1 MGGRAGIAKVRVKL
15 LDKSLVLRL
24 VFCTAA
30 ANAAAINLMYL
41 QTASLVSSCCQGRS
55 KKKKLLDDG
64 LGREGR
70 QQIRG
75 HQRDGKLDGSI
86 FRPWKPDVDFPKR
99 VNSIEGPQGARH
111 AH

>member
-1 MGGRAGIAKVRVKL
+1 MGGRAGIAKVKVKL
-15 LDKSLVLRL
+15 LDKSSVLRL

-41 QTASLVSSCCQGRS
+41 QTASSFLSVAKDDP

-70 QQIRG
+70 QQIRAR
-75 HQRDGKLDGSI
+75 QRDGKLDGGI
-86 FRPWKPDVDFPKR
+86 FRP
-99 VNSIEGPQGARH
+99 
-111 AH
+111 